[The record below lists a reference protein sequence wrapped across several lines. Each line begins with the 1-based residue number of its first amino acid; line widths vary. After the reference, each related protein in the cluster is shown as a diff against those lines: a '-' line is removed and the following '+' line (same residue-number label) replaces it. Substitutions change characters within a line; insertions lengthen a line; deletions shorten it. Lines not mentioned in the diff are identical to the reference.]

1 MVLVVVS
8 ETDPSRLIAYATIVA
23 PFKTVGAFQRRVALP
38 DDTVAK
44 SPVGLAGT
52 PTGFSATAAGAPRPI
67 SLMFARTQIGRAHV

>member
-1 MVLVVVS
+1 MLVVVS
-8 ETDPSRLIAYATIVA
+8 EVVGDSRFTVYPTIVA

-38 DDTVAK
+38 EDTVAK

-67 SLMFARTQIGRAHV
+67 SFMFARTRT